1 MLSFHKPVVQK
12 VGKTS
17 NIHILFKNDC
27 ACNNY
32 PHVTSIY
39 TLDDWSNRFAGYS
52 LVLSLFI
59 PESSLGWAWL
69 QF

>member
-1 MLSFHKPVVQK
+1 MIVHAIIIPMSQV
-12 VGKTS
+12 S
-17 NIHILFKNDC
+17 
-27 ACNNY
+27 
-32 PHVTSIY
+32 